1 MTADAPNNDDWLSS
15 PAPAPKAVDG
25 HPNVLRPEDKKPAPS
40 KKAPKR
46 PGKAKTLAEELKD
59 APVVA
64 EPSAKPESGAQGGP
78 GGDPGPASADR
89 DPGQGPTPPGRKAGR
104 PLGEIWDG
112 CPVKALGVNGDFFFF
127 LDRHGQMRI
136 TKAEMKPSYILG
148 LFGRIDLLRTRFP
161 KRNKDGAVYPD
172 NFDSQPCNFAM
183 VQAAFEKGLFNPDG
197 AVRGVGAW
205 SDDEGNLIYH
215 TGRELILKD
224 ARREPGEIDG
234 KIYPAYPPIPEPS
247 LTPVKATAAE
257 DTLALFSTWNWAR
270 PDIDPMLA
278 LGMLGVQMMGGA
290 LAWRPAFWFTG
301 DKASGKSTLQDLIRW
316 LHGDKGLIQSSDPT
330 KSGITAR
337 LGHSSLPVALDEL
350 EPGDEGSNKERDII
364 VLARVASSGGQWLRG
379 TADQKGASGNVY
391 STFMFSSILIPG
403 AMGAQDRSRLIT
415 FNLNPPEKGSTKPVI
430 DPRTQKARGATLK
443 RMLIDRWPT
452 WGERLTLW
460 RAALAKFG
468 LDGRDGDNWATTI
481 AMADMA
487 MTAELPTAAHMKEW
501 ARKIAF
507 GAKAQ
512 VDDIGS
518 NSEDMLTHLI
528 GQQYDVYRRGEQWN
542 IYHWLAVAGQ
552 LPAAPRELVLGA
564 ADAGMEPG
572 PEERAGAAKRAN
584 EKLAKI
590 GLRVRGEGDQ
600 AALFIPNKPIPG
612 LKKLFEHTQWSNGV
626 WSQAARRVPG
636 AEVTQATLAG
646 QTTRGVYIPFRSI
659 SGLLS
664 FPMDRG
670 EAEPAP
676 KRPDDWEEFL

>member
-25 HPNVLRPEDKKPAPS
+25 HPNAMQPEDKKPAPQ
-40 KKAPKR
+40 KKAPAKR
-46 PGKAKTLAEELKD
+46 AGKADMAAELKS
-59 APVVA
+59 APVA
-64 EPSAKPESGAQGGP
+64 CEPAPKSAQDNPDD
-78 GGDPGPASADR
+78 DPGPSSADR
-89 DPGQGPTPPGRKAGR
+89 DAGDGPKQPGGPKGRQR
-104 PLGEIWDG
+104 GEIWDG
-112 CPVKALGVNGDFFFF
+112 SPVKALGVNGDYCYF
-127 LDRHGQMRI
+127 LDISGQLRQAKKLEAQTI
-136 TKAEMKPSYILG
+136 VS
-148 LFGRIDLLRTRFP
+148 LFGRDALLCPRFP
-161 KRNKDGAVYPD
+161 Q
-172 NFDSQPCNFAM
+172 FDKSGDVRKGVFNAQK
-183 VQAAFEKGLFNPDG
+183 AAFRMIEAATEKGLFNPDG

-224 ARREPGEIDG
+224 TRRDPGEIDG
-234 KIYPAYPPIPEPS
+234 KIYPAYPPIPDPH
-247 LTPVKATAAE
+247 PVIVNAKKAVDAAE
-257 DTLALFSTWNWAR
+257 ETYALLSTWNWSR
-270 PDIDPMLA
+270 PEIDPMLA

-316 LHGDKGLIQSSDPT
+316 LHGDKGLIQSNDPT

-403 AMGAQDRSRLIT
+403 AMKAADRSRLIT
-415 FNLNPPEKGSTKPVI
+415 FDLNPPKKGSAKPVI

-443 RMLIDRWPT
+443 RVLIDRWPT
-452 WGERLTLW
+452 WAERLGLW
-460 RAALAKFG
+460 RVAMAEFG
-468 LDGRDGDNWATTI
+468 LDGRDGDNWATTM
-481 AMADMA
+481 AMADML
-487 MTAELPTAAHMKEW
+487 MHEELPAKDHLAEW

-518 NSEDMLTHLI
+518 NAEDMLTHLL
-528 GQQYDVYRRGEQWN
+528 GQPFDVYRRGEMWN
-542 IYHWLAVAGQ
+542 VYHWLAVAGQ
-552 LPAAPRELVLGA
+552 LPAAPEALIAGSDGA
-564 ADAGMEPG
+564 IIDDQRRQDAA
-572 PEERAGAAKRAN
+572 RTAN
-584 EKLAKI
+584 EKLSKL
-590 GLRVRGEGDQ
+590 GLRVKGAGDQ

-612 LKKLFEHTQWSNGV
+612 LKKLFEHSDWKDGV
-626 WSQAARRVPG
+626 WVQAARRVPG
-636 AEVTQATLAG
+636 AEPVEQPLSLSGTRS
-646 QTTRGVYIPFRSI
+646 RGVYIPFRSI